1 MAFTFECTVRKDF
14 GKGASRRLRRNNG
27 VPAIIY
33 GGNQEPLSVAMDHA
47 KVFTA
52 QQSMAF
58 YEELITLV
66 IDGSSLVVKPVAIQ
80 RHPVNGTIV
89 HIDFMR
95 A

>member
-33 GGNQEPLSVAMDHA
+33 GGNEDALAIALDHA

-52 QQSMAF
+52 QQSQAF
-58 YEELITLV
+58 YDEPITLN
-66 IDGSSLVVKPVAIQ
+66 IEGSSVVVKPVAIQ

-89 HIDFMR
+89 HVDFMR